1 MKRTAIIF
9 ILLASFVGGI
19 LWYGSSLPELSH
31 NSASHRFNRSPEYIW
46 QLIFDYQRYPEWRE
60 NVYSVEKTPGTL
72 EHDAWKE
79 IDADG
84 ITTPFKLIKADPN
97 IFIIIEETGRKPQN
111 SGKWHFEITAGED
124 GKSSTLKITEDR
136 PIISLVP
143 RVINHL
149 LNTSTS
155 HINTYFHS
163 IENKIMGDIL
173 RAKRNKKQPPV
184 NDQAPTDNKN
194 EVTP

>member
-1 MKRTAIIF
+1 MIRTAIIF
-9 ILLASFVGGI
+9 ILLASFVGGT
-19 LWYGSSLPELSH
+19 LWYGNSLPELSH

-79 IDADG
+79 IDANG
-84 ITTPFKLIKADPN
+84 ITTPFKLVKADPN
-97 IFIIIEETGRKPQN
+97 IFIILEETGNKPQN
-111 SGKWHFEITAGED
+111 SGKWHFEITASED

-149 LNTSTS
+149 HNTSNS
-155 HINTYFHS
+155 HISAYFSS
-163 IENKIMGDIL
+163 IENKIIGDIL
-173 RAKRNKKQPPV
+173 RAKRNKKPLPE
-184 NDQAPTDNKN
+184 NDQPSADNTN
-194 EVTP
+194 EVMP